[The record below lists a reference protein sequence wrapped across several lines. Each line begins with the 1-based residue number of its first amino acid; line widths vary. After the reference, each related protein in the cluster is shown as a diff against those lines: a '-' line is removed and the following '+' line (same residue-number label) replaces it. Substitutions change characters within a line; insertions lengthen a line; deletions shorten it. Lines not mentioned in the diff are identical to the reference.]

1 MKIHKDIIQGT
12 PEWHAIRK
20 GKLTAS
26 HAQEIGNCGKG
37 LDTYIMEVLAGEYSS
52 GEVEFYKN
60 KDMDRGTELEP
71 SARAIYELENNVV
84 IEQVGFVEHSDL
96 IGCSPDGLEGEDTG
110 IEVKCHNDV
119 VHFKMILNGADEIE
133 SKYLWQIQMNLL
145 ITGRKLWRYL
155 AYNPNFEKSLLVFDI
170 LPDTEKQAKLL
181 EGFKIAEAKI
191 KAIKAKL

>member
-1 MKIHKDIIQGT
+1 
-12 PEWHAIRK
+12 
-20 GKLTAS
+20 
-26 HAQEIGNCGKG
+26 
-37 LDTYIMEVLAGEYSS
+37 
-52 GEVEFYKN
+52 
-60 KDMDRGTELEP
+60 
-71 SARAIYELENNVV
+71 
-84 IEQVGFVEHSDL
+84 
-96 IGCSPDGLEGEDTG
+96 
-110 IEVKCHNDV
+110 
-119 VHFKMILNGADEIE
+119 MILNGADEIE

>member
-96 IGCSPDGLEGEDTG
+96 IGAPLMD
-110 IEVKCHNDV
+110 
-119 VHFKMILNGADEIE
+119 
-133 SKYLWQIQMNLL
+133 W
-145 ITGRKLWRYL
+145 
-155 AYNPNFEKSLLVFDI
+155 
-170 LPDTEKQAKLL
+170 
-181 EGFKIAEAKI
+181 
-191 KAIKAKL
+191 KAKMQVLKSNVTMMWFTSK